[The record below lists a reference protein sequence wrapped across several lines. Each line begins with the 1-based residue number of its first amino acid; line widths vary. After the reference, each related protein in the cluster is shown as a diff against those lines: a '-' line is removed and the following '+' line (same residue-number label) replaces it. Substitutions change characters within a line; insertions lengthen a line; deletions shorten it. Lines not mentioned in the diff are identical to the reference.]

1 MAEFGVK
8 ATTLQAPSGNMPVID
23 PVRQPASPAFDLSGA
38 QGWMAGIGKTKD
50 EKPWMVMRN
59 DYQRQLGGIEEAR
72 LTGEIDDRT
81 ALTRSRQLT
90 TQFQVKGADFGEEY
104 SKSIA
109 NTYTHVRTGT
119 GIEEVEQIRKKEVDN
134 LDTFN
139 KTLIDQG
146 IAIVPL
152 GQQTSEQRASTTALY
167 TAIKKVEHTQKQADE
182 NYKRDITM
190 EKDSRERGVATFQFE
205 QRRMQVDAQNALSD
219 VKTSTLN
226 LLDTN
231 YKTFQ
236 QAVADGKMTLEQAR
250 QALKTN
256 FGSVRSSATNLLQ
269 GDPAALADY
278 NKNMEY
284 MEGIYTDALDPA
296 KSSQGLTDEINR
308 IVQAKQLEMLK
319 GIPNT
324 VTLAAMGKLLP
335 NTDMGKFAATSV
347 AMDALFSDFKNIS
360 TTKTIPS
367 IGANDTKTQRET
379 FGAISKTMN
388 QGVAKTSRD
397 PVGDINAAAEG
408 VDAMLKSVG
417 KLDGSDNASLAY
429 VGDFLASD
437 TMKQY
442 ITQGKYNPELA
453 SKALDVFSQ
462 TALNSFSQTIGK
474 TITAQ
479 VGEATY
485 TDGRRDT
492 GKTPSLL
499 NLIKFEMDDSG
510 KFTAKMAKDPS
521 ATFVASEAYMRT
533 LVRDAQKQAD
543 DLSKFVRA
551 GAHLGGSTDY
561 KQFWEQQGHLFFP
574 PNTFP
579 TPDQRKALMA
589 QGWDGVGFP
598 YNKSSWTKRPG
609 TKE

>member
-23 PVRQPASPAFDLSGA
+23 PVRQPASPALDLSGA
-38 QGWMAGIGKTKD
+38 AGWMAGIGKTKD
-50 EKPWMVMRN
+50 EKPWMTMRN

-109 NTYTHVRTGT
+109 NTYSHVRTGT
-119 GIEEVEQIRKKEVDN
+119 GIEETEQIRKKEVDN
-134 LDTFN
+134 LDAFN

-152 GQQTSEQRASTTALY
+152 GQQTEEQRASTTALY
-167 TAIKKVEHTQKQADE
+167 TAIKKVENTQKQADE
-182 NYKRDITM
+182 VYNREIKMD
-190 EKDSRERGVATFQFE
+190 KDSRERGEAAFQFQ

-219 VKTSTLN
+219 IKTSTLN

-231 YKTFQ
+231 YKTLQ
-236 QAVADGKMTLEQAR
+236 KQVADGKMTLEEAR
-250 QALKTN
+250 MALKTN

-269 GDPAALADY
+269 GDPASLSDY

-284 MEGIYTDALDPA
+284 MESIYSDALDPA
-296 KSSQGLTDEINR
+296 KASQGLSDEINR
-308 IVQAKQLEMLK
+308 IVQAKQLEMLQN
-319 GIPNT
+319 IPNT
-324 VTLAAMGKLLP
+324 ATLAAMGKLLP
-335 NTDMGKFAATSV
+335 NTDMGKFGATSV
-347 AMDALFSDFKNIS
+347 ALAALFTDVKNIS

-379 FGAISKTMN
+379 FSAISKTMN

-397 PVGDINAAAEG
+397 PVGDINAAVEG
-408 VDAMLKSVG
+408 VDATLRSMG
-417 KLDGSDNASLAY
+417 KLDGSDNVSLAY
-429 VGDFLASD
+429 VTDFAASD
-437 TMKQY
+437 TLAQY
-442 ITQGKYNPELA
+442 IKQGRYDSDLG
-453 SKALDVFSQ
+453 SKASEVFSQ
-462 TALNSFSQTIGK
+462 TVLNSFAQTSGK
-474 TITAQ
+474 FIMSP

-485 TDGRRDT
+485 TDGVRDIN
-492 GKTPSLL
+492 KSPAMI
-499 NLIKFEMDDSG
+499 NLVRFEIDDNGRFSV
-510 KFTAKMAKDPS
+510 KMAKDPS
-521 ATFVASEAYMRT
+521 VTFVASEQYMRS

-561 KQFWEQQGHLFFP
+561 KSFWEQQGHLFFP
-574 PNTFP
+574 RKTLP
-579 TPDQRKALMA
+579 TGEERKALMGM
-589 QGWDGVGFP
+589 GWDGVGFP
-598 YNKSSWTKRPG
+598 FNKSSWTKPAG
-609 TKE
+609 AKE